1 MAQFCISNLSINTKV
16 NFSSSP
22 ELSLEDWIQHQNT
35 GWMLQKVTICYSS
48 WVFVWCLQSF
58 PISKSPLSIL
68 SLLFL
73 SHCHPF
79 FFSFKGVSYMT
90 FHSPSLCKATCS
102 QSVVET
108 WGEKGGQKNPSW
120 LSSPSLCHF
129 SFWPWMI
136 SIYHCFS
143 LTRWGMG
150 KGVHNTFMGQYYAH
164 SSFLTLFVFRVW
176 IHLPRFEDDTISMN
190 SLGNAVLT

>member
-79 FFSFKGVSYMT
+79 FFSHLRVFPTWLFIRHLSAKPHALSRLLRLGEKREDRKIPLGSALHPCATSAFDHGWYPFTTAFPSHAEGWGKESIILLWGNTMPT
-90 FHSPSLCKATCS
+90 HPFSPSLCY
-102 QSVVET
+102 VFEFI
-108 WGEKGGQKNPSW
+108 
-120 LSSPSLCHF
+120 CHGLKMIPF
-129 SFWPWMI
+129 PW
-136 SIYHCFS
+136 
-143 LTRWGMG
+143 
-150 KGVHNTFMGQYYAH
+150 
-164 SSFLTLFVFRVW
+164 TL
-176 IHLPRFEDDTISMN
+176 
-190 SLGNAVLT
+190 